1 MQGSYTV
8 EAAVLVPII
17 LAVIIALVQICLVLH
32 DRMVIR
38 GVVELAALQ
47 AVQTNGETETEQKA
61 DGVWKNT
68 VFLPETIETRLLISE
83 IKDTGIRET
92 RTDTEV
98 FVQMESRRI
107 VPLYFGS
114 GNGFVK
120 EYSAKQK
127 KQYAKEK
134 TIISEVLLDTLH
146 LLE

>member
-17 LAVIIALVQICLVLH
+17 LAVIIALMQICLVFH
-32 DRMVIR
+32 DRVVIR

-47 AVQTNGETETEQKA
+47 AVQTSGETETGQKA
-61 DGVWKNT
+61 EGGWKYMA
-68 VFLPETIETRLLISE
+68 LLKESIEAQLLISE
-83 IKDTGIRET
+83 ITDAGIRET

-98 FVQMESRRI
+98 FVQMESRRL
-107 VPLYFGS
+107 VPLYFGN
-114 GNGFVK
+114 GNGFRK
-120 EYSAKQK
+120 EYSSKQK

>member
-1 MQGSYTV
+1 MPGSYTV

-107 VPLYFGS
+107 VPLYLGS